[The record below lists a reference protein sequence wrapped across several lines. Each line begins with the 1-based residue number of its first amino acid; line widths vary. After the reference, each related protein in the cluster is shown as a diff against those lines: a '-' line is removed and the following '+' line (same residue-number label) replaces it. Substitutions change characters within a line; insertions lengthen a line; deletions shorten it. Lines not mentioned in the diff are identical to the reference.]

1 MTHSSRSVTWK
12 GTERE
17 ERELLAAVERH
28 CACGPPDDPTV
39 LCTAHEI
46 LLADQATLDRL
57 VFARRIAD
65 RLRREEG
72 LPTEA
77 ARRGRR
83 AS

>member
-1 MTHSSRSVTWK
+1 MAYGSRSVTWK
-12 GTERE
+12 GTESE

-28 CACGPPDDPTV
+28 CACEPPDGPAA

-46 LLADQATLDRL
+46 LVADQRTLDRL

-72 LPTEA
+72 LPIEVE
-77 ARRGRR
+77 RRGRR

>member
-1 MTHSSRSVTWK
+1 MAYSSRSVTWK

-17 ERELLAAVERH
+17 EQELRAAVERH
-28 CACGPPDDPTV
+28 CACGPPDGPAM

-46 LLADQATLDRL
+46 LIADQATLDRL

-72 LPTEA
+72 LPID
-77 ARRGRR
+77 RRGRR

>member
-1 MTHSSRSVTWK
+1 M
-12 GTERE
+12 
-17 ERELLAAVERH
+17 
-28 CACGPPDDPTV
+28 

-46 LLADQATLDRL
+46 LIADQATLDRL

-72 LPTEA
+72 LPID
-77 ARRGRR
+77 RRGRR